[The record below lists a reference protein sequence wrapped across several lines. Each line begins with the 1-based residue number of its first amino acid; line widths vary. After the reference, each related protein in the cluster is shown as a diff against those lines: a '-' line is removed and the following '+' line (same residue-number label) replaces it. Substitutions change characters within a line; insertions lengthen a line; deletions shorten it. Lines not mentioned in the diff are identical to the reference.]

1 MLTTGTD
8 PQPVW
13 LGTYTA
19 SGNQLSAVTVA
30 ATVELEPHCV
40 WLGTGNQLTAVTAAV
55 AAAVEIVENCVWQ
68 AAATALHSIALAA

>member
-13 LGTYTA
+13 LGTCTA

-55 AAAVEIVENCVWQ
+55 AALRERVF
-68 AAATALHSIALAA
+68 L